1 MPQEVA
7 ININTGIWCSV
18 SQKWEMAAFHAA
30 IASLEPNTR
39 VQTVTFTDKKI
50 LDGAKRL
57 VAAGIFKAYGKSKN
71 RFVIPKTVAFA
82 TFEDAVFAA

>member
-7 ININTGIWCSV
+7 ININTNIWCSV

-30 IASLEPNTR
+30 MASLEPNTR

-50 LDGAKRL
+50 LDGAKENLHNPVRL
-57 VAAGIFKAYGKSKN
+57 MLSVSC
-71 RFVIPKTVAFA
+71 P
-82 TFEDAVFAA
+82 

>member
-7 ININTGIWCSV
+7 ININTNIWCSV

-30 IASLEPNTR
+30 MASLEPNTR

-50 LDGAKRL
+50 LDGAKETL
-57 VAAGIFKAYGKSKN
+57 HNSTPFVLSVSIFSSGEFPVASGTSFCSPTSI
-71 RFVIPKTVAFA
+71 
-82 TFEDAVFAA
+82 